1 MTSANHPTAEDTLQD
16 ALDQAASN
24 RRQERDV
31 RRLRLARASG
41 VAARAGDTFMPRAYT
56 EFWKALAA
64 EINDRDD
71 IEHSP
76 AASVEGAAVMVA
88 CVADAADRLSAV
100 HLALMAGCKPDG
112 AERRRLLVDDMA
124 SEFKRIL
131 TMHIEGRVPLD
142 VLMDEERAAE
152 APADATAD
160 FANMFREAMARMKA
174 DVDQSPPKPDPMR
187 EAMDQRMRGMVAAAE
202 RAPKPE
208 RIYAGEEIKAMRTD
222 PPSDVHPRAEET
234 SPAPEPAEAPDAGK
248 ANPMPRT
255 TAFAQGALDALAAE
269 QAKPKPR
276 VYRFD
281 ESGEFPAAPQRIETE
296 GERG

>member
-1 MTSANHPTAEDTLQD
+1 MPSANHPTAEDALQD

-100 HLALMAGCKPDG
+100 HLALMAGCEPDG

-124 SEFKRIL
+124 WEFKRIL

-152 APADATAD
+152 APADAPAD
-160 FANMFREAMARMKA
+160 FADIFREAMTRHRAN
-174 DVDQSPPKPDPMR
+174 
-187 EAMDQRMRGMVAAAE
+187 AE
-202 RAPKPE
+202 RA
-208 RIYAGEEIKAMRTD
+208 AADAAATGTAWTRTNPD
-222 PPSDVHPRAEET
+222 GSVDNIAPSDIHPRAEET
-234 SPAPEPAEAPDAGK
+234 SPAPEPAEAPDAGM
-248 ANPMPRT
+248 APMPRT
-255 TAFAQGALDALAAE
+255 TASAQGALDALAAE
-269 QAKPKPR
+269 NATKAKPR

-296 GERG
+296 GEKG